1 MKLFDWYVFKAI
13 LEMTLIVL
21 FVFVALS
28 GFVDFVGQINDI
40 GIGDYGVNQ
49 AIQYTL
55 LKLPSSIFQ
64 LMPIAVFDRPKFSNI
79 SLSSISA
86 IAFSK
91 NRYSDKIKILRKPIF
106 RNAIN

>member
-1 MKLFDWYVFKAI
+1 MKLFDWYVFRAI

-64 LMPIAVFDRPKFSNI
+64 LMPIIILIGSLLGLGLMSKSSDSLFYCHQGYHFKDWVFQYFH
-79 SLSSISA
+79 LG
-86 IAFSK
+86 
-91 NRYSDKIKILRKPIF
+91 
-106 RNAIN
+106 